1 MKRYKYKN
9 IVCFQ
14 DMGRWHADYVRDD
27 GTHFALFRGAA
38 KTKKLALALAKDD
51 IDFLNKDFERRTRK

>member
-14 DMGRWHADYVRDD
+14 DYGRWHADYVCDD
-27 GTHFALFRGAA
+27 GTRFALFRGAA

-51 IDFLNKDFERRTRK
+51 VDFLNMTDKKGE